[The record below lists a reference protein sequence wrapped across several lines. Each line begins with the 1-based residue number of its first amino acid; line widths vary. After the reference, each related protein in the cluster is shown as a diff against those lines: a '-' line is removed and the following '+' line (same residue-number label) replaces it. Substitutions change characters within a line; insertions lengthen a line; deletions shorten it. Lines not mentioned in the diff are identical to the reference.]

1 VSRRVSD
8 ILRLGVA
15 ARPGK
20 QPIMRGPNL
29 LAYPPHQL
37 SGLSIQDHIADVRLN
52 RPDKMNAVNP
62 DMWKAVYEAGASLL
76 DNRNVRA
83 VVLSGNGRAFCAGL
97 DMASMQGMTGGSSS
111 DGTGSGNSM
120 KSGSGF
126 PENAFQRAA
135 MIWKRLPMPVIC
147 AIHGVAYGAG
157 AQIALGADIRIV
169 APDMRFSVLEI
180 KWGLIPDVGITQT
193 LRDIVPLDVAKELT
207 WTGRILDGAAAK
219 ELGIATR
226 GKFRPSRLMLSGAAS
241 NCSNKP
247 GMRMSE
253 RGSNSKQNFRDSL
266 SEGLTRS
273 KRSRLISKSARLTS
287 NYRTEKEERECV
299 CLWNRSRA
307 AKPSRPF

>member
-1 VSRRVSD
+1 MSD
-8 ILRLGVA
+8 LVTID
-15 ARPGK
+15 
-20 QPIMRGPNL
+20 
-29 LAYPPHQL
+29 
-37 SGLSIQDHIADVRLN
+37 IQDHIADVRLN

-111 DGTGSGNSM
+111 DGTGSENSM

-157 AQIALGADIRIV
+157 AQISPGQAE
-169 APDMRFSVLEI
+169 FS
-180 KWGLIPDVGITQT
+180 TAQQ
-193 LRDIVPLDVAKELT
+193 LRNLVSPPASR
-207 WTGRILDGAAAK
+207 RILSRK
-219 ELGIATR
+219 HSNSLR
-226 GKFRPSRLMLSGAAS
+226 KFRPSHLMLSGAAS
-241 NCSNKP
+241 SCSSKP
-247 GMRMSE
+247 GTRMSG